1 MNETQMMIMELS
13 EKVDKLS
20 ADNKMMLECIKAL
33 TEKLNE
39 MQNMQG
45 MQGEVLNELS
55 HNSKNNESNEP
66 RVSPFKY

>member
-20 ADNKMMLECIKAL
+20 ADNKLMLECIKAL

-45 MQGEVLNELS
+45 EVLNELS
-55 HNSKNNESNEP
+55 CNSKNNESKEP
-66 RVSPFKY
+66 RIPPFKY

>member
-20 ADNKMMLECIKAL
+20 ADNKLMLECIKAL

-45 MQGEVLNELS
+45 EVLNELS
-55 HNSKNNESNEP
+55 HNSKNHESNEP